1 MTSLMETKQEIT
13 ILIVDDTPINLKLL
27 QIVLAREGYRVLV
40 ARNGVEARE
49 IVLQHQP
56 DLILMD
62 IIMPKESG
70 FEVLEKLQANPK
82 TNNIPVVF
90 LTGNDDVASKIKGFE
105 LGAVDYV
112 VKPFNTTEV
121 LARVRLH
128 LKLSLATKALVQR
141 QTEKFKQLHDAQAAL
156 LVNPADLPKAN
167 FGIHYS
173 SLHEAGGDFYDVL
186 QVSDNICVYMVADV
200 SGHDIGTSFITAA
213 VKALLQ
219 QNSSLI
225 YSPADSMKMMNSVL
239 IDILPEGKYL
249 TAVYA
254 RLNRQTLIMSLI
266 NAGHPPV
273 LYVPVDGDAQFIPL
287 RGTPVGIL
295 HDAFF
300 EACDLKVK
308 LGDRFYIYS
317 DGLLERASSRQ
328 VWTSLTNELIPI
340 AEELRQIPVSRAA
353 EILKQLVCD
362 QKSEADDDIV
372 SMAIEV

>member
-1 MTSLMETKQEIT
+1 MEQNHEIT

-27 QIVLAREGYRVLV
+27 QFSLTREGYRVLT
-40 ARNGVEARE
+40 APNGFEARQIIE
-49 IVLQHQP
+49 RTPP

-62 IIMPKESG
+62 IIMPRESG
-70 FEVLEKLQANPK
+70 FEVLEKLQTNPK
-82 TNNIPVVF
+82 TNSIPVVF

-141 QTEKFKQLHDAQAAL
+141 QTDKLKQIQDAQAAM
-156 LVNPADLPKAN
+156 LVKPADLPKAN
-167 FGIHYS
+167 FDIYYS
-173 SLHEAGGDFYDVL
+173 SLQEAGGDFYDVL
-186 QVSDNICVYMVADV
+186 QVSDNIAVYMVADV

-225 YSPADSMKMMNSVL
+225 YSPADSMKMMNSIL
-239 IDILPEGKYL
+239 MEILPEGKYL

-254 RLNRQTLIMSLI
+254 RLNRQTLTMSLV

-273 LYVPVDGDAQFIPL
+273 LHVPLGGEASFITA

-295 HDAFF
+295 ADAYF
-300 EACDLKVK
+300 ESCELKVEP
-308 LGDRFYIYS
+308 GDRFYIYS
-317 DGLLERASSRQ
+317 DGLLERTDSRR
-328 VWTSLTNELIPI
+328 VWTGLTEELIPL
-340 AEELRQIPVSRAA
+340 AEELRQIPLGRAA
-353 EILKQLVCD
+353 HSLQQLVCER
-362 QKSEADDDIV
+362 KSEPDDDIV
-372 SMAIEV
+372 IMVIEV